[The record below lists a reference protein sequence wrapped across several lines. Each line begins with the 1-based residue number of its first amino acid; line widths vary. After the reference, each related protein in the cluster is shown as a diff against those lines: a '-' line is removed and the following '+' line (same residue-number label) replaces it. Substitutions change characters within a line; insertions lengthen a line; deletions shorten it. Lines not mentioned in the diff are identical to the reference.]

1 MGSIKMS
8 CGESDGVSAV
18 CMREFSSLP
27 PMEHVIKK
35 KFVSSLMFVE
45 GRCVLSIASQ

>member
-1 MGSIKMS
+1 MS

-27 PMEHVIKK
+27 PMERVIYIKK
-35 KFVSSLMFVE
+35 NLSSLMFVE
-45 GRCVLSIASQ
+45 GRCVLSIASK